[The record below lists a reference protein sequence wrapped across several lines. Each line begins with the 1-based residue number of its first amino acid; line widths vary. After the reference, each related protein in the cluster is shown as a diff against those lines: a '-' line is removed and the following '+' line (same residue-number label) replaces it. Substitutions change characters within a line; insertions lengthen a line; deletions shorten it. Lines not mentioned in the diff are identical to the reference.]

1 MPINN
6 TDTHKYCHK
15 CCSLKE
21 KTEYHKNR
29 ARHDGIEVYC
39 KKCRLL
45 LRKAKLHNSEEAR
58 NKAKEHSK
66 KWRKENPQKAL
77 EVAKR
82 YRENHKDKLS
92 DMRKSEKWKEYQKLL
107 QRERRKNPVHR
118 IRNNVSRQIIH
129 ALKRS
134 HGSKRG
140 ESVLNKLGYTLEQL
154 KEHLESQFN
163 EKMNWDNYGSYWH
176 IDHIYPQSLLPYES
190 LEDDNFKKCWELNN
204 LRPLEAI
211 ENIKKSNKLT
221 S

>member
-1 MPINN
+1 MQ
-6 TDTHKYCHK
+6 TSTSK
-15 CCSLKE
+15 CCTKCKIE
-21 KTEYHKNR
+21 KQL
-29 ARHDGIEVYC
+29 IEFG
-39 KKCRLL
+39 KCERC
-45 LRKAKLHNSEEAR
+45 
-58 NKAKEHSK
+58 
-66 KWRKENPQKAL
+66 
-77 EVAKR
+77 
-82 YRENHKDKLS
+82 KDKLNYQCKECVAS
-92 DMRKSEKWKEYQKLL
+92 SRKQSYENNQESRTKTKERYQRWKMKNPSSYKNACKKAESNRDKE
-107 QRERRKNPVHR
+107 ERRNYNKILRRNLRKNPVHR

-140 ESVLNKLGYTLEQL
+140 ESVLNKLDYTLEQL

-190 LEDDNFKKCWELNN
+190 LNDDNFKKCWELKN

-211 ENIKKSNKLT
+211 ENMKKSNKLT